1 MTDKQNFRDFDSI
14 KTPLIQVPFHG
25 EPVLV
30 QVRELTQAQIM
41 ACGGGNM
48 SLIETFQDKIRL
60 KKKPT
65 LKEIVAYA
73 EIQTELCKRA
83 LLKPTYAEVFEVC
96 AKGVDIEKN
105 REELLEIERMISS
118 MPKGPAR
125 SALERETDGLRVWI
139 DLLLPDDFLAGVVT
153 YALGI
158 SKSDI
163 KDVTEDSL
171 YTAAVLAKIGN
182 DNPADHL
189 KGRFTDFMQDD
200 INMRAALIYAERQKD
215 NNHGH

>member
-1 MTDKQNFRDFDSI
+1 MNEQQNFRDFDSI
-14 KTPLIQVPFHG
+14 KNPLIQVPFHG

-60 KKKPT
+60 KKKPS

-105 REELLEIERMISS
+105 REELLEIERLIAS
-118 MPKGPAR
+118 MSAGPKR

-139 DLLLPDDFLAGVVT
+139 DLLLPDDFLAAIVT

-163 KDVTEDSL
+163 KDVTEEAL
-171 YTAAVLAKIGN
+171 YRAAVLAKIGN
-182 DNPADHL
+182 DNPAGHL
-189 KGRFTDFMQDD
+189 KGMFTDFMKDD

>member
-1 MTDKQNFRDFDSI
+1 MNEQQNFRDFDSI
-14 KTPLIQVPFHG
+14 KNPLIQVSFHG

-60 KKKPT
+60 KKKPS

-105 REELLEIERMISS
+105 REELLEIERLIAS
-118 MPKGPAR
+118 MSAGPKR

-139 DLLLPDDFLAGVVT
+139 DLLLPDDFLAAIVT

-163 KDVTEDSL
+163 KDVTEEAL
-171 YTAAVLAKIGN
+171 YRAAVLAKIGN

-189 KGRFTDFMQDD
+189 KGMFTDFMKDD

-215 NNHGH
+215 NNHGN

>member
-1 MTDKQNFRDFDSI
+1 MNEQQNFRDFDSI

-60 KKKPT
+60 KKKPS

-105 REELLEIERMISS
+105 REELLEIERLIAS
-118 MPKGPAR
+118 MSAGPKR

-139 DLLLPDDFLAGVVT
+139 DLLLPDDFLAAIVT

-163 KDVTEDSL
+163 KDVTEEAL
-171 YTAAVLAKIGN
+171 YRAAVLAKIGN

-189 KGRFTDFMQDD
+189 KGMFTDFMKDD

>member
-105 REELLEIERMISS
+105 LEELLEIERMIAS

-163 KDVTEDSL
+163 KDVTEDAL

-200 INMRAALIYAERQKD
+200 INIRAALIYAERQKD
-215 NNHGH
+215 KNHGH